1 MVTGG
6 AGTIEIAGNTGNGG
20 WATMTFHVHGAF
32 ATNLSM
38 NQNGNFYFGGW
49 SHGTYYQIWSSR
61 DFGAPNFAPYVN
73 NGRLA
78 YAGDFTSNNGGIMQ
92 EPWGGTVVT
101 GYFTQVSGSP
111 YDVHQFRHRYMQLLT
126 TGWFTIGYA

>member
-1 MVTGG
+1 MVNGYNNDWACMSFLSNGVFG
-6 AGTIEIAGNTGNGG
+6 ANFG
-20 WATMTFHVHGAF
+20 MHP
-32 ATNLSM
+32 
-38 NQNGNFYFGGW
+38 NGNFYMGGW
-49 SHGTYYQIWSSR
+49 SHGATWYNFWTSR